1 MLSPH
6 LHVMEGD
13 GYRHEL
19 LSTRY
24 KQGEQGTGCER
35 LRCKQAPTAGRDA
48 ACYRRNIG
56 LPRVRDDRLDA
67 IIHKCDNRRN

>member
-1 MLSPH
+1 MREAT
-6 LHVMEGD
+6 V
-13 GYRHEL
+13 
-19 LSTRY
+19 
-24 KQGEQGTGCER
+24 QAGTD
-35 LRCKQAPTAGRDA
+35 AWRDA